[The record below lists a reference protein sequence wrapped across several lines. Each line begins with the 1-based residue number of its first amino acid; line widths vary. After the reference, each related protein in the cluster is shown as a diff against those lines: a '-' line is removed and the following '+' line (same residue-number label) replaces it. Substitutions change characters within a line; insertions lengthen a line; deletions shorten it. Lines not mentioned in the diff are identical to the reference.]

1 MRILLVG
8 ANGRTGLLVV
18 NEAISRGHTVT
29 ALVRNPSSLESQPG
43 LTIAEGSPLDASS
56 IEAAF
61 KATDDTDQPS
71 VVIVTLNAA
80 RASDN
85 PFARSI
91 SPPRLLAESVT
102 NILAT
107 MDNYGVH
114 KFVYTSAF
122 GVGSSA
128 QHLPLLM
135 RLLIRYSNLGL
146 AYKDHEEV
154 DEIVKKSKSD
164 WTLVRPVVMT
174 EKEKQNVKCLEDDGK
189 GAGMSASISRA
200 SVAAFLVDAAEGDK
214 WARTT
219 PVISN

>member
-1 MRILLVG
+1 MRMLLVG

-29 ALVRNPSSLESQPG
+29 ALVRNPSSLEPQPG
-43 LTIAEGSPLDASS
+43 LTIAKGSPLDASS

-61 KATDDTDQPS
+61 KATDNTDQPS
-71 VVIVTLNAA
+71 AVIVTLNAA

-85 PFARSI
+85 PFAKSI

-107 MDNYGVH
+107 MENYGVH

-128 QHLPLLM
+128 QNLPLLM

-214 WARTT
+214 WVQTT